1 MTEKQGPSY
10 NPQKNIFLGEMVEG
24 QLFGTHSTYIIESC
38 GVLGRALD
46 ARAKPWAERDY
57 NFKKTF

>member
-1 MTEKQGPSY
+1 
-10 NPQKNIFLGEMVEG
+10 MVEG